1 MKELIKKIGL
11 LVVVCLLLV
20 PVQAPAQTVI
30 SSGMTTT
37 DRLIAMGACE
47 YYGMAIIS
55 GASTASVVIYDA
67 ITISGTSIDRG
78 FCPTAQGNCKWM
90 LPYGVQ
96 VFNGIYADVTGTG
109 ANYTVFYNC
118 K

>member
-1 MKELIKKIGL
+1 MKKVLCILAMVLILAG
-11 LVVVCLLLV
+11 
-20 PVQAPAQTVI
+20 AASAQTVI

-37 DRLIAMGACE
+37 DRLIATGACE
-47 YYGMAIIS
+47 YYGMTIIS

-109 ANYTVFYNC
+109 ANYTVFYKC